1 MLWLDGRPRLLLA
14 GEYPYYR
21 DDPQR
26 WSAKLQA
33 MREAG
38 LEVVSF
44 YIPWRHHEL
53 DDGTR
58 RFDRDGNRNLA
69 AFLEGISKQ
78 GLYALP
84 KPGPFVHAELQFGGL
99 PDRVSP
105 SVDPAREA
113 AVSAQGE
120 PLRSQ
125 RLILPAAEDPAFLA
139 DVCEWLRAA
148 GDALRPFLYP
158 DGPIVAV
165 QVGNEGN
172 YLETALAIDALG
184 YSASGIAAFRFFTAG
199 LDPPARWP
207 ALGAAEELVPL
218 LRWGAWSAEALAAAL
233 RRFAGYLDLDVP
245 ALANLSPPPRADRCP
260 ARQGG
265 RYDAWVARSQPERH
279 PDIHYGYTNWT
290 GNALV
295 DDEALVNYVL
305 AAKRRRGPNL
315 EENWSLRWVDPGRGF
330 AVVPVFHALLG
341 LACGATGIDVYTACA
356 TDHWGDHLVVD
367 RDFLREAM
375 GDPWLLDPPYGD
387 AAPIDARGYPGP
399 SFDALRVL
407 THFLSH
413 EGPAMAQAR
422 PEPGITW
429 WLYPPYAALRAW
441 DPPAGGGAGSCPSVA
456 STLVPFVTHCLH
468 RGIPFALENLETGG
482 PRAGDGPAVVASGL
496 FMAEAAQERLAA
508 FVKDGGA
515 LLLLGQVPL
524 LDDHFRP
531 CALLASRLRQV
542 RELSAVIVAGDDQG
556 VDALIDTW
564 LALLPAVRTQPADRS
579 RLELRL
585 VSHDEED
592 VFVLVLSRLAA
603 RQRAITAVGGCVV
616 SVDLA
621 PYGCAV
627 VQVSGG
633 RLRACYVKGV
643 NEQAGMGVPVEVQ
656 AGPDRITSTHPCDL
670 SMVESSGG
678 FEVRTAGGKPANRV
692 TLPAAR

>member
-1 MLWLDGRPRLLLA
+1 VLWLDGHPRLLLA

-26 WSAKLQA
+26 WSAKLQV
-33 MREAG
+33 MREVG

-44 YIPWRHHEL
+44 YVPWRHHEL
-53 DDGTR
+53 TDGIR
-58 RFDRDGNRNLA
+58 RFDRDGNRNLV
-69 AFLEGISKQ
+69 AFLKQISQQ

-105 SVDPAREA
+105 SVNPAREA
-113 AVSAQGE
+113 AVSARGE
-120 PLRSQ
+120 PLCSQ
-125 RLILPAAEDPAFLA
+125 RLILPAADDPAFVD

-148 GDALRPFLYP
+148 GNALRPFLYP

-172 YLETALAIDALG
+172 YGETALAIDAVG
-184 YSASGIAAFRFFTAG
+184 YSASGIAAFRAFTG
-199 LDPPARWP
+199 GIDPPARWP
-207 ALGAAEELVPL
+207 APGAAGELLPF
-218 LRWGAWSAEALAAAL
+218 LRWGTWSAETLAAAL
-233 RRFAGYLDLDVP
+233 RRFASCLDLDVP
-245 ALANLSPPPRADRCP
+245 TLANLSPPPRAARCP
-260 ARQGG
+260 AKQGG

-295 DDEALVNYVL
+295 DDEALVNSVL

-315 EENWSLRWVDPGRGF
+315 EENWSLRWVDPACAF

-356 TDHWGDHLVVD
+356 TDHWGNHLVVD
-367 RDFLREAM
+367 REFLRETT
-375 GDPWLLDPPYGD
+375 GDPCLLDPPYGD
-387 AAPIDARGYPGP
+387 AAPIDARGCPGT

-407 THFLSH
+407 THFLSR
-413 EGPAMAQAR
+413 EGPAMVQAR

-429 WLYPPYAALRAW
+429 WLYPPFASLRAW
-441 DPPAGGGAGSCPSVA
+441 DPPADNGIEGCPSVA

-482 PRAGDGPAVVASGL
+482 PRAVDGPVVVASGF
-496 FMAEAAQERLAA
+496 FMAEAAQERLAT
-508 FVKDGGA
+508 FVEDGGA

-531 CALLASRLRQV
+531 CTLLADTLRQA
-542 RELSAVIVAGDDQG
+542 RALSAVIVAGDDRD
-556 VDALIDTW
+556 VDALIDVW

-579 RLELRL
+579 WLELRL

-592 VFVLVLSRLAA
+592 VFVFVASRLAA
-603 RQRAITAVGGCVV
+603 RQRVVTAVGGCPVA
-616 SVDLA
+616 VDLA
-621 PYGCAV
+621 PHGCAV
-627 VQVSGG
+627 VRVSGG

-643 NEQAGMGVPVEVQ
+643 NEQAGIGIPVEVQ
-656 AGPDRITSTHPCDL
+656 VGPDRITSTHPCDL
-670 SMVESSGG
+670 SVVGSPGG
-678 FEVRTAGGKPANRV
+678 FEVRTAGGEPANRI
-692 TLPAAR
+692 TLPVAW